1 MKIIKILTNEGGLL
15 RDYSGQ
21 GVLDYGSDSFYRVE
35 KCGTIGVAHW
45 SCRLGEYQSLN
56 EYPKLGLLNQAY
68 RNIRCRSDQRGNE
81 RYSCGVD
88 ILGVI
93 EFK

>member
-21 GVLDYGSDSFYRVE
+21 GVLDYGSDSFYRAE
-35 KCGTIGVAHW
+35 KGGTIRVAHW

-68 RNIRCRSDQRGNE
+68 RNIRRRSDQRGNE
-81 RYSCGVD
+81 RHRCGVD
-88 ILGVI
+88 ILGI
-93 EFK
+93 IK